1 MSVAGATIGDMN
13 VTAADY
19 RWLGDHCPELIE
31 AYCLTLVHAV
41 SPEEALRRLRARAE
55 GRVTGISALVEAAAE
70 AWKESG
76 GDRHFVGVCA
86 VDGWTL
92 VVEPNGY
99 LGSLDEAAGPL
110 SRGTELVTHFRNV
123 NAVDHFSRYVDGEL
137 RVHFEPLFP
146 YARDGAD
153 PDGAVALMREVGFDL
168 REDDGDLQA
177 TTEAAFALAERITG
191 VRLTPGLLD
200 GAEFRTGSVPVF

>member
-1 MSVAGATIGDMN
+1 MN
-13 VTAADY
+13 ATAADY

-41 SPEEALRRLRARAE
+41 SPEEALRRLRARAD
-55 GRVTGISALVEAAAE
+55 GRVTGIPALVEAAAE

-76 GDRHFVGVCA
+76 GERHFLGVCE

-99 LGSLDEAAGPL
+99 LGSLDEAAVPL
-110 SRGTELVTHFRNV
+110 SRDTELVTHFRNV

-137 RVHFEPLFP
+137 RLHFEPLFP

-168 REDDGDLQA
+168 REDDGDLEA
-177 TTEAAFALAERITG
+177 TTEAAFALAERMTG
-191 VRLTPGLLD
+191 VRLTPELLD